1 MLNCEYC
8 DYLKNNSFKGQNSSK
23 CMCEL
28 TGFVFHK
35 NIEDYQLESHP
46 CYHYP
51 VSKAEVIEQAELKL
65 A

>member
-8 DYLKNNSFKGQNSSK
+8 DYLKNNNLKGQKNSK
-23 CMCEL
+23 CLCEL

-35 NIEDYQLESHP
+35 EVQDYEMENHP
-46 CYHYP
+46 CYDYP
-51 VSKAEVIEQAELKL
+51 VSKLMREEKAELKL